1 MNMKKRSFLPKKK
14 NSIILICA
22 ALTFGL
28 QANISLASES
38 PTNVVVFLVD
48 DLRVDIGSYGHNE
61 VQTPNID
68 KLAAEGMQF
77 NKAYAQQAICGPS
90 RVSILTGLRPETTGL
105 YTINDQGR
113 LRPNQPNLI
122 SMPQLFKEHG
132 YKTIS
137 IGKVFHHSTDDVEN
151 WTTHIEKL
159 PNFYSDPEKE
169 LNKFAYDAG
178 DVDDDF
184 YKDGQVARDAVRVL
198 HEIKDDPFLMVVGFS
213 KPHLP
218 FNAPK
223 RYWDLYEREQFAVP
237 SRAVPDNMPA
247 LSLTNWNE
255 LRSYGGIPK
264 EGYTDDLLTKT
275 LIHAYYA
282 TVSYMDAQLGRV
294 MTSLDDLGL
303 RENTI
308 VVLMS
313 DHGYKLGEYGAW
325 NKHSNMELDARVPLI
340 ISRETNHKNAA
351 VGKQSNSIVENVDIF
366 PTVIEAAGLPM
377 PNLDG
382 VSLLPIVDDPNE
394 KVKDVAYSVFAK
406 EATTKMG
413 VTVTDGSWRYSEWR
427 ISETQEVLSREL
439 YSHAES
445 DIATS
450 NLIDIKEYESIQK
463 KMTQKLHDKY
473 PLDAPSFND
482 RPIFESNY

>member
-1 MNMKKRSFLPKKK
+1 MKKISYLAKKK
-14 NSIILICA
+14 NSTVLLCA
-22 ALTFGL
+22 ALALGL
-28 QANISLASES
+28 QTNISVASEL
-38 PTNVVVFLVD
+38 PTNVLVFLVD
-48 DLRVDIGSYGHNE
+48 DLRVDIGSYGHNQ

-68 KLAAEGMQF
+68 KLASEGMQF
-77 NKAYAQQAICGPS
+77 NKAYVQQAICGPS

-137 IGKVFHHSTDDVEN
+137 IGKVFHHTTDDADK
-151 WTTHIEKL
+151 WTTQIEKL
-159 PNFYSDPEKE
+159 PNFYSDPEKKR
-169 LNKFAYDAG
+169 NKFAYDVG

-198 HEIKDDPFLMVVGFS
+198 NEIKDDPFLMVVGFS

-223 RYWDLYEREQFAVP
+223 RYWDLYETEQFAVP

-264 EGYTDDLLTKT
+264 EGYCDDLLTKT
-275 LIHAYYA
+275 LTHAYYA
-282 TVSYMDAQLGRV
+282 SVSYMDAQLGRV

-303 RENTI
+303 RENTM
-308 VVLMS
+308 VVLMG
-313 DHGYKLGEYGAW
+313 DNGYKLGQYGAW
-325 NKHSNMELDARVPLI
+325 NKHSNMELDTKVPLI
-340 ISRETNHKNAA
+340 ISRETNHKSAA
-351 VGKQSNSIVENVDIF
+351 VGKQSNSIAEGVDIF

-382 VSLLPIVDDPNE
+382 VSLLPIVDDPSKE
-394 KVKDVAYSVFAK
+394 VKDLSYSVFAK
-406 EATTKMG
+406 EARAKMG
-413 VTVTDGSWRYSEWR
+413 VTVTDGTWRYSEWR
-427 ISETQEVLSREL
+427 VSETQEILSREL

-450 NLIDIKEYESIQK
+450 NVIDIPEYESIQAEL
-463 KMTQKLHDKY
+463 TDKLHDKF
-473 PLDAPSFND
+473 PVDAPSFND
-482 RPIFESNY
+482 RPIFDRND